1 MCSAKFGMVCFCKF
15 VFRVTL
21 YFDLWYAEGVSKIR
35 KQLDMKRIFFQGY
48 YSIQEEKYN
57 GKQEY
62 KRRFLLWQ
70 HHYRICTW
78 QKIYFLAQRNVCTVL
93 KLQAYR
99 DNTIQF
105 RNQFLE
111 MPMKNIC
118 ISMMLILHYK
128 AWHKQRRLY
137 ILGNKFEVNAIY
149 EYWHQ
154 WSNQRKQ
161 SWTGDIHISVIIP
174 LLKWL
179 YGQ

>member
-70 HHYRICTW
+70 HHYRISTW

-99 DNTIQF
+99 DNTIQSKYF
-105 RNQFLE
+105 ATNFWKCLW
-111 MPMKNIC
+111 KIFVYLWCWSC
-118 ISMMLILHYK
+118 IIK
-128 AWHKQRRLY
+128 RDT
-137 ILGNKFEVNAIY
+137 NKGVC
-149 EYWHQ
+149 
-154 WSNQRKQ
+154 
-161 SWTGDIHISVIIP
+161 T
-174 LLKWL
+174 
-179 YGQ
+179 